1 MLTGSTPKKAD
12 SVKYTNIF
20 SRLWNASRYSLQGL
34 AYALKHEQAFQY
46 EAAVFVFMCGVIG
59 VWDLPLYLAGAWVI
73 VMCLELVNSAA
84 EKAFDLITK
93 DYNPIVKAGKDML
106 SASVFLAIC
115 CNIILWVIAIISHLG

>member
-1 MLTGSTPKKAD
+1 M
-12 SVKYTNIF
+12 KYTNIF

-46 EAAVFVFMCGVIG
+46 ETAVFVIMCGVIG

-106 SASVFLAIC
+106 SASVFLAMC
-115 CNIILWVIAIISHLG
+115 CNIILWGVAIISHLD